1 MPKLIGLIS
10 LSAIITTLFLLHAC
24 QSIVPDEVINY
35 EDKIPEVV
43 DYNFHVKP
51 ILSDRCFKCHG
62 PDANQRKGD
71 LRLDQSDDAYKESS
85 GSDSRAR
92 YVIQPGNLGKSEF
105 VRRILSNDPDYIMPT
120 PESNLTLSEREKAI
134 LVRWIE
140 QGAVYKEHWAFA
152 GPRPPEMSGLPMNDW
167 VKDDI
172 DRFVLR
178 QLEEIGL
185 APSPEAAGDVLLRRI
200 ALDLTGIPPTPDE
213 QLQFIAEDNHLADLS
228 KTIDYYL
235 GKPQY
240 GEKMAMEWMDVSR
253 YADSHGYQDDGM
265 RNTWPWRDW
274 VIDQFNRNLPYD
286 TFLLWQLA
294 GDLLPH
300 PNKEQLIATCFNRNH
315 PQTQE
320 GGVVDEEYRVEYVAD
335 RTNTLGKGILGLT
348 LECARCHDHKYDP
361 ITQKDYYSLFAYF
374 NNNNDSGIVPYNG
387 EAAPTIILPAPEAKR
402 KLADLNEQIAALED
416 SLMVTEQYRADFIA
430 WRDAQSDLSQK
441 IRELPGM
448 VADFSF
454 EEEVKI
460 DKYRIHLDKGPAKD
474 RPSGAKFSPV
484 YTFYNKV
491 KKEQDAQNWG
501 HPDDRPQVVDE
512 GYRGKGIQFNG
523 DAGVRFNR
531 DLDFDR
537 DQPFS
542 VSLWVKFLKK
552 NEEGPIFGKTNGDF
566 EGYRGWLCKL
576 NSDGTLSFQ
585 LNHVWPDNCIDFQTT
600 EPINIGEWT
609 HIVMTYDGSSKAT
622 GVRFYLNGAI
632 PEYRLHADKLEK
644 SLLHGVKGTNWSDQP
659 FLLGMELRKS
669 IENMIADELKI
680 FKRCLHPLEVKYLN
694 QGEIP
699 DNASDEDWF
708 DYYLTSGQN
717 IRLESIRSTL
727 QELRC
732 RENLLMT
739 DQPEVMIMQ
748 EKKFKRETFVLERG
762 AYDAHGDTVSP
773 AIPEALRGEQN
784 TERKDRLG
792 LAQWVINAR
801 NPLTARVQVNRLWK
815 QCFGEGL
822 VSTQE
827 DFGSQG
833 SLPTHPQLLDFLALR
848 FIDLDWDVKALLK
861 EIMLSATY
869 AQSSGTSEEMMEID
883 PENKYYARYPAH
895 RLSAETIRDQ
905 ALAAS
910 GLLVDEIGGPSV
922 YPYQPEGIW
931 EALATRN
938 ATRYQ
943 QQSGDSLYRR
953 SLYTIWKRSSPPPA
967 MLNFDAPDRYYCV
980 VRRQNTSTPLQA
992 LVLMNDP
999 QFVEAARVLGEI
1011 MTKEDLPEDAI
1022 RLAFSRLLSRKPRP
1036 EEERKM
1042 LELWKGLYDDFSAGR
1057 SDSEDIL
1064 SVGDSPYN
1072 RSVDRDSLAAF
1083 TMLASTLMNYDDFVV
1098 KR

>member
-10 LSAIITTLFLLHAC
+10 LSAIITALFLLHAC

-35 EDKIPEVV
+35 EDQIPEVV

-140 QGAVYKEHWAFA
+140 QGAVYKEHWAFT
-152 GPRPPEMSGLPMNDW
+152 GLRVPEMSGLPMNGW

-213 QLQFIAEDNHLADLS
+213 QLQFISEDNQLLDLS
-228 KTIDYYL
+228 KAIDHYL

-300 PNKEQLIATCFNRNH
+300 PTKDQLLATCFNRNH

-387 EAAPTIILPAPEAKR
+387 EAAPTIILPSSEAR
-402 KLADLNEQIAALED
+402 RRLTDLNQQIAALED
-416 SLMVTEQYRADFIA
+416 SLMVTEQYRADFIS

-491 KKEQDAQNWG
+491 KEEQDAQNWG

-512 GYRGKGIQFNG
+512 GYRGRGIHFNG

-600 EPINIGEWT
+600 EPINVGEWT
-609 HIVMTYDGSSKAT
+609 HIVMTYDGSSKAS
-622 GVRFYLNGAI
+622 GVKFYLNGEI

-680 FKRCLHPLEVKYLN
+680 FKRRLHPLEVKYLN

-699 DNASDEDWF
+699 ENVSEEDWF

-717 IRLESIRSTL
+717 TQLESIRSTL

-739 DQPEVMIMQ
+739 DQPEVMILQ

-762 AYDAHGDTVSP
+762 AYDAHGDTVRP

-784 TERKDRLG
+784 TERTDRLG
-792 LAQWVINAR
+792 LAQWVISAR

-833 SLPTHPQLLDFLALR
+833 SLPTHPQLLDYLALR
-848 FIDLDWDVKALLK
+848 FIDLDWNIKALIK

-869 AQSSGTSEEMMEID
+869 TQSSGPSEKMMEID

-1011 MTKEDLPEDAI
+1011 MTEEDLLEDAI

-1042 LELWKGLYDDFSAGR
+1042 LELWKGLYNDFSAGR

-1064 SVGDSPYN
+1064 SVGDSPYS
-1072 RSVDRDSLAAF
+1072 RSADRDSLAAF